1 MRILLSLALA
11 ACFACQAAD
20 APFPESPDAVLV
32 QRGDIK
38 ITVGDFMAYL
48 EKVPEAERFAFR
60 SDMEKINSVISNL
73 FITRSL
79 AEEARKEG
87 VDKDPI
93 IQLRVRQSE
102 DAILSQSLMAKFEKS
117 IVTPD
122 FEARALEIYKASP
135 ERYERPARVQVRR
148 IIASSQGRTDEES
161 RRWAQQA
168 YDKLKAGAQP
178 PQVVRE
184 FSSDL
189 VSLRDDGVFEGE
201 YRAFPDAVA
210 AAIRT
215 APLNQPIGPTNT
227 GRGYEVDIVMDRF
240 PAQATPFEKAKASII
255 EGEKAKYR
263 KEKVNE
269 KLGTVTNSKDVHIYT
284 DAIAPL
290 EVKVDRDLLHKMHVE
305 KAKQNADAKAKRE
318 QEDAATQAAAKGKG
332 G

>member
-11 ACFACQAAD
+11 AGLACQAAD
-20 APFPESPDAVLV
+20 APFPEPADTVLV
-32 QRGDIK
+32 QRGDITV
-38 ITVGDFMAYL
+38 TVGDYMAYL
-48 EKVPEAERFAFR
+48 EKVPESERFPFR
-60 SDMEKINSVISNL
+60 SDMERINSVLSNI

-87 VDKDPI
+87 LDKDPI
-93 IQLRVRQSE
+93 AQLRIRQSE
-102 DAILSQSLMAKFEKS
+102 EAILSQTLMARFEKS

-135 ERYERPARVQVRR
+135 ERYVHPARLQVRR
-148 IIASSQGRTDEES
+148 VISSSQGRTDEES

-168 YDKLKAGAQP
+168 YDKLKAGTP
-178 PQVVRE
+178 PPEVVRE
-184 FSSDL
+184 YSNDP
-189 VSLRDDGVFEGE
+189 VSLRSDGVFEGE

-215 APLNQPIGPTNT
+215 APLNQPIGPINT
-227 GRGYEVDIVMDRF
+227 GRGYEVDIVMDRI
-240 PAQATPFEKAKASII
+240 PAETIPFEKAKLAII
-255 EGEKAKYR
+255 DAEKARYR

-269 KLGTVTNSKDVHIYT
+269 KLGTITNSKEVKIYT

-290 EVKVDRDLLHKMHVE
+290 VVRVDRDLIHKMHVD
-305 KAKQNADAKAKRE
+305 KAKQNAEEKAKR
-318 QEDAATQAAAKGKG
+318 DAEAAKDSAKGKG